1 MHIQRSTYTLITQYT
16 QISVNYNIIY
26 FGYYS
31 LLTMNVLKFNLSHP
45 FYHRQGYINA
55 YIRRVIPNLAYK
67 TTGLIVFGLCCVRT
81 QSEHV
86 RSLLIYAPL
95 GFTSS

>member
-67 TTGLIVFGLCCVRT
+67 TTGDLSCLDCVV
-81 QSEHV
+81 SGHN
-86 RSLLIYAPL
+86 PN
-95 GFTSS
+95 TSGAC